1 MSQTRFFQK
10 GIILAGGSG
19 TRLYPMTKVVSK
31 QLLPVYDK
39 PMIYYPLSVLM
50 LAGIRNILLISTPT
64 DIEGFK
70 QLLGDGG
77 QFGVSITYAIQPTPG
92 GLAQAFLIGREFI
105 GNDHVA
111 LILGDNLYFGQG
123 FQEKL
128 DRAVAREHGA
138 TIFAYGVKD
147 PQRYGVAEL
156 DQKGGVLSLEE
167 KPQNPRSNSA
177 VTGLY
182 FYDNAVVKIAE
193 SLTSS
198 ARGELEITDVNLDYL
213 ARRQLY
219 AELFGR
225 GFAWLDM
232 GTETSLLEAT
242 NFVEVVQSRQGMRIA
257 CIEEVAYRKG
267 FISAHQLET
276 IATPLKSDYGKYL
289 QDIVR
294 QEIVK
299 TS

>member
-1 MSQTRFFQK
+1 
-10 GIILAGGSG
+10 
-19 TRLYPMTKVVSK
+19 
-31 QLLPVYDK
+31 
-39 PMIYYPLSVLM
+39 MIYYPLSVLM
-50 LAGIRNILLISTPT
+50 IAGTRQVLVISTPT

-77 QFGVSITYAIQPTPG
+77 QFGISITYAIQPTPG

-128 DRAVAREHGA
+128 DRAVSREHGA
-138 TIFAYGVKD
+138 TIFTYGVKD
-147 PQRYGVAEL
+147 PQRYGVAEFN
-156 DQKGGVLSLEE
+156 QQGRVISLEE
-167 KPQNPRSNSA
+167 KPQRPRSNSA

-182 FYDNAVVKIAE
+182 FFDNQVVTIAE
-193 SLTSS
+193 NLKPS
-198 ARGELEITDVNLDYL
+198 ARGELEITDVNLDYWG
-213 ARRQLY
+213 RGQLY
-219 AELFGR
+219 AEHFGR

-232 GTETSLLEAT
+232 GTEASLLEAT

-267 FISAHQLET
+267 FISAEQLDAL
-276 IATPLKSDYGKYL
+276 ATPLKSDYGKYL
-289 QDIVR
+289 QDIVK
-294 QEIVK
+294 QEIAI

>member
-1 MSQTRFFQK
+1 MSRTRFFRK

-31 QLLPVYDK
+31 QLLPIYDK

-50 LAGIRNILLISTPT
+50 LAGIREILVISTP
-64 DIEGFK
+64 DDVNGFT

-77 QFGVSITYAIQPTPG
+77 QLGLSIDYAVQPTPG
-92 GLAQAFLIGREFI
+92 GLAQGFLIGREFI

-128 DRAVAREHGA
+128 DRAVVRENGA

-147 PQRYGVAEL
+147 PQRYGVAEF
-156 DQKGGVLSLEE
+156 DQQGGVISLEE
-167 KPQNPRSNSA
+167 KPQIPRSHSA

-182 FYDNAVVKIAE
+182 FYDNEVVKIAE
-193 SLTSS
+193 NLKPS

-213 ARRQLY
+213 ARGKLY
-219 AELFGR
+219 AEIFGR

-267 FISAHQLET
+267 LISVKQLDAL
-276 IATPLKSDYGKYL
+276 ATPLKSDYGRYL

-294 QEIVK
+294 QEIGR
-299 TS
+299 TQ

>member
-1 MSQTRFFQK
+1 MSQDKFFQK

-50 LAGIRNILLISTPT
+50 LAGIRQVLVISTPAS
-64 DIEGFK
+64 IEGFTK
-70 QLLGDGG
+70 LLGDGG
-77 QFGVSITYAIQPTPG
+77 QLGISIEYAIQPTPG

-128 DRAVAREHGA
+128 DRAVSREHGA

-147 PQRYGVAEL
+147 PHRYGVAEL
-156 DQKGGVLSLEE
+156 DQRGGVISLEE
-167 KPQNPRSNSA
+167 KPQNPRSHSA

-182 FYDNAVVKIAE
+182 FYDNEVVRIAE
-193 SLTSS
+193 SLRSS
-198 ARGELEITDVNLDYL
+198 ARGELEVTDVNLDYL
-213 ARRQLY
+213 ARGQIY
-219 AELFGR
+219 AEVFGR
-225 GFAWLDM
+225 GFTWLDM

-242 NFVEVVQSRQGMRIA
+242 NFVEVVQARQGMRIA

-267 FISAHQLET
+267 FISAKQLDT
-276 IATPLKSDYGKYL
+276 LSSPLKSEYGKYL
-289 QDIVR
+289 QDIVS

-299 TS
+299 TR